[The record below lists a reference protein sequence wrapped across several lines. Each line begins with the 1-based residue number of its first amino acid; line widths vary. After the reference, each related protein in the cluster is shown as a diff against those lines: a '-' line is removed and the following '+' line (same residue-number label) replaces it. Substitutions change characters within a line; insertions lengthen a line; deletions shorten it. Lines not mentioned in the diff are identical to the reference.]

1 MAAILRGANVRAREV
16 DGARFPR
23 IACAKRL
30 TFAPDSTQL
39 VANPAASLGPLR
51 PMGAAMRRTIRSQRV
66 SPIVRQLTVLV
77 ASVCAAASAAA
88 APQTYQLSL
97 GVWGRGDGYEVDVP
111 FLGKKLNNCNFL
123 KFGLNT
129 TRPTGS
135 FLTKAIGMAP
145 KDFPGFMTH
154 QALPYGCPSGMGNKI
169 VATAPGKGGAFT
181 LPGSALSRPGLMYLV
196 AFPLPANPTLV
207 QAATSGTWKI
217 PFPTRGGMGT
227 QGGRIDQIGA
237 TTVNGARIG
246 GSMRTRAGMASAACT
261 DLGGANQ
268 CNNLPPFRKFLK
280 SAWKGG
286 PMSTFKGQT
295 GRVGPDFT
303 WCWGAPGC
311 TTFNGGGA
319 TQGLMVRYK
328 AGPQRFGGTSNQLV
342 NTGIVGSLFL
352 DLGFSVEVNLLDSG
366 MGAIQVEG
374 RGYADLITD
383 NLTPAKT
390 AFSMVMVAPVYQM
403 ALHTSMD
410 PIGSPK
416 LSLITM
422 VTGPHPPFVF
432 NFPQQNIKFGFPLT
446 TGTVIARDT
455 NPPALGAPV
464 VTLTAMG
471 GDTVTAMGARNISLV
486 TGALSRLSVLGV
498 RTSGVS
504 HMFLPE
510 PGHTS
515 QLLAGVAALFGVAFW
530 RARRSRA

>member
-1 MAAILRGANVRAREV
+1 
-16 DGARFPR
+16 
-23 IACAKRL
+23 
-30 TFAPDSTQL
+30 
-39 VANPAASLGPLR
+39 
-51 PMGAAMRRTIRSQRV
+51 MRRTTRSQRIR
-66 SPIVRQLTVLV
+66 PIFLMVLV
-77 ASVCAAASAAA
+77 ASLFAAASATA
-88 APQTYQLSL
+88 APQTYQMSL

-111 FLGKKLNNCNFL
+111 FLGKTLNNCNFL

-135 FLTKAIGMAP
+135 FLTKAIGMTP
-145 KDFPGFMTH
+145 GQFPGFMTM
-154 QALPYGCPSGMGNKI
+154 QALPYGCPSGMGAKI
-169 VATAPGKGGAFT
+169 VATAPGAGGAFT
-181 LPGSALSRPGLMYLV
+181 LPTNALTRPGLGYLV
-196 AFPLPANPTLV
+196 GFPLPANPTLV

-217 PFPTRGGMGT
+217 PNATRGGTGT
-227 QGGRIDQIGA
+227 QGGMVDKIGSL
-237 TTVNGARIG
+237 TVGGDRIG
-246 GSMRTRAGMASAACT
+246 GTMRTKGGVTSDACT

-268 CNNLPPFRKFLK
+268 CANLAPFRKFLK
-280 SAWKGG
+280 SAWQGG
-286 PMSTFKGQT
+286 PAMTFNGQT

-328 AGPQRFGGTSNQLV
+328 AGPNRFGGTSNQLV
-342 NTGIVGSLFL
+342 NTGVVGSLFL

-403 ALHTSMD
+403 ALHTALQ

-416 LSLITM
+416 VSLITA
-422 VTGPHPPFVF
+422 VTGPHPPVVF

-486 TGALSRLSVLGV
+486 TGTVSRLSVLGV
-498 RTSGVS
+498 RTAGVA

-510 PGHTS
+510 PSRTGA
-515 QLLAGVAALFGVAFW
+515 LLAGVAALFGVAAW
-530 RARRSRA
+530 RARRARA